1 MSAVNR
7 TPAPGAQA
15 LEVRTICG
23 ELTRS
28 VAVIG
33 RQGIAD
39 FGAIDAAGSGFL
51 LSIIEWEIADESAK
65 PARWAYCL
73 SAFNSVCSAWR
84 EASRCAVADGDEW
97 MLA

>member
-1 MSAVNR
+1 MNR
-7 TPAPGAQA
+7 SMPAPGAQA
-15 LEVRTICG
+15 LEVRQICG

-39 FGAIDAAGSGFL
+39 FGAIDAAGSAFL
-51 LSIIEWEIADESAK
+51 LSIIEWEIATESAK

-84 EASRCAVADGDEW
+84 EAASLYAMERDGENW
-97 MLA
+97 KI